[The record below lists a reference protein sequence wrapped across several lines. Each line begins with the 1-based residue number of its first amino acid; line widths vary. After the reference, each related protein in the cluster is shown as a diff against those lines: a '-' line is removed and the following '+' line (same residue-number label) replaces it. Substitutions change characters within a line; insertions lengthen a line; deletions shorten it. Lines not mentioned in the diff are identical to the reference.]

1 MKTRVALLF
10 VLVAV
15 FALPALAA
23 NFERGVMV
31 RVANIYIAPDAKSA
45 KLGEVERGR
54 EVVTWETSQQ
64 WTKVEAEVTGEK
76 TITGWILSKGII
88 LKSTPNGD
96 QIIYGEAVDSEDQA
110 SRRRGRRGA
119 AQDAMRLYYRMAEY
133 FPNSPL
139 AGESLYRAADIR
151 WQLDKEDIFTR
162 PSSKERDP
170 YLRQSIDDEWMK
182 QVMKKFPNTKW
193 ADLASF
199 HLIDNKLCGDWQGLS
214 KCPEKEADIYEKFA
228 NEHPQ
233 FNTAAEA
240 LYDAA
245 WRRAALI
252 EIYKTEEQP
261 KKSDESRSRGMAL
274 CKAILD
280 KYAQSDWAPRARRL
294 LYLMEQNIPTFGNET
309 D

>member
-1 MKTRVALLF
+1 MRTRSAKLFCLIALF
-10 VLVAV
+10 T
-15 FALPALAA
+15 LPALAA

-31 RVANIYIAPDAKSA
+31 RAAAIYIAPDAKSA

-64 WTKVEAEVTGEK
+64 WTKVDAEVGGEK
-76 TITGWILSKGII
+76 SIAGWILSKGII
-88 LKSTPNGD
+88 TKSMSNGD
-96 QIIYGEAVDSEDQA
+96 QILYGEAVDSEDQA

-182 QVMKKFPNTKW
+182 QVMKKFPNSKW
-193 ADLASF
+193 ADLAAF
-199 HLIDNKLCGDWQGLS
+199 TVLDNKLCGDWQGLS

-233 FNTAAEA
+233 FNTAAQA
-240 LYDAA
+240 LYNAA
-245 WRRAALI
+245 TRRAALI

-261 KKSDESRSRGMAL
+261 KKSAEARARGIAL
-274 CKAILD
+274 CQSILQ
-280 KYAQSDWAPRARRL
+280 KYGQSDWAPRARRL

-309 D
+309 E